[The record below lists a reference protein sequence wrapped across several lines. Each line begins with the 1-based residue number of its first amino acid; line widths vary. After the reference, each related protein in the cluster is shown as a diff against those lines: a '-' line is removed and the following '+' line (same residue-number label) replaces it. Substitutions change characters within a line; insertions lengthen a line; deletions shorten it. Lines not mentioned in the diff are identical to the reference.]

1 MFVTVHE
8 DKHVYILG
16 EQTRT
21 FLIYDV
27 SGATKYTLDR
37 CTGCWYAEQPA
48 NADFQSRIL
57 TFLFFHHFS
66 RST

>member
-8 DKHVYILG
+8 DKRVYILR
-16 EQTRT
+16 EQTQT

-37 CTGCWYAEQPA
+37 CTGLVAGMQNNLRTPI
-48 NADFQSRIL
+48 SRAGY
-57 TFLFFHHFS
+57 
-66 RST
+66 